1 MNILET
7 IQIQGETLFSDSEKE
22 VINYILTMPDALS
35 QLTINQLAKNTY
47 TSNATIL
54 RAIKKLGYSG
64 YREFKLAFL
73 LELETNKNNKK
84 DINFTIPFTHFQN
97 TNEIIEQI
105 YSLHQECITI
115 VRHSLDAKTLENIA
129 ELLITKRRIFIYAVG
144 DSRIRAQSF
153 INKLIKL
160 DIYPILA
167 TKNHEEIFITQNIK
181 KDDCALFIT
190 YSNQNELFT
199 EAMKTLTKQN
209 TDVIL
214 LSANYQAAQKI
225 HCKEKVIFPDYEKDG
240 KIATYYSQIAFD
252 YILNTIHALIYQK
265 LTH

>member
-7 IQIQGETLFSDSEKE
+7 IQTQGENLFSDSEKE
-22 VINYILTMPDALS
+22 VINYILKQPDMLS
-35 QLTINQLAKNTY
+35 QLTITKLAKNTY

-54 RAIKKLGYSG
+54 RAIKKLGFSG

-73 LELETNKNNKK
+73 LELEASKSQKK

-97 TNEIIEQI
+97 TEEIVDQMF
-105 YSLHQECITI
+105 SLHQECIAI
-115 VRHSLDAKTLENIA
+115 VRHSLEPKTLENIA
-129 ELLITKRRIFIYAVG
+129 DLIITKRRVFIYAVG

-153 INKLIKL
+153 MNKLMKI

-167 TKNHEEIFITQNIK
+167 TENHEELAMMQNIK
-181 KDDCALFIT
+181 KDDCVLFIT
-190 YSNQNELFT
+190 YSNQNDLFKNI
-199 EAMKTLTKQN
+199 MFTLAKHN
-209 TDVIL
+209 IDVIL
-214 LSANYQAAQKI
+214 LSANYQAAKTMP
-225 HCKEKVIFPDYEKDG
+225 CKEKVIFPDYEKDG

-252 YILNTIHALIYQK
+252 YILNTIYALIYQK